1 MDKYF
6 IRMNE
11 YRPKP
16 LNREKTDIE
25 KVEIY

>member
-1 MDKYF
+1 
-6 IRMNE
+6 MNE
-11 YRPKP
+11 KNTLLEVIETSL